1 MRFFDRKGW
10 VFPLFIYFRMR
21 EESCMKKPLVPV
33 ALATSLLLQ
42 PLANLTP
49 LYANAATD
57 KKGIVQLWQEIPS
70 GQKMPKGMT
79 QKELNEKLYC
89 RLNHTLTP
97 ATMDQNYNTYVNS
110 CYVDDV
116 LYLGESDAQFKVY
129 VSGYEGWVDK
139 QKASKVKLSFRV
151 NDQEELVPEG
161 TPNSRLKDYEYTVYT
176 TARFLES
183 DTSTSY
189 PLARQTVLEETDYV
203 KYEGDYV
210 KSPEVFET
218 SNEARSV
225 AQGAIQSPS
234 YYANEKGQ
242 LIHYISKNASQP
254 NAYTKTVVG
263 LAPSWMKSNTPYY
276 SYDGIYFYQTLADI
290 QPSGLG
296 AVNESNPYYNYYQYV
311 SVRSQSQLSGNQLD
325 AYTNSKGY
333 SSQPASTSLRS
344 KDSQLV
350 GMGSSFEASQ
360 STHGVNQT
368 LQYAMAIHES
378 AFGRSSLSIRKNNL
392 FGMNA
397 ADLDPSGQ
405 STAFKNVEEGILY
418 HADAYLSK
426 GYTDPLS
433 DSRYY
438 GAHLGNKGSGMNVKY
453 SSDPYWGEKIAGIY
467 HQIDKSNQYA
477 DLNYYQL
484 GIIESSDSV
493 SIYQAPSSTS
503 SVLYQL
509 RNNYTKENFKHAPLL
524 IVGETEDFY
533 QVKTDT
539 PLNAQGR
546 PQFDSMYQWGN
557 ATGYVLKSAVDHVID
572 GTYVQSDEETTVLQ
586 KPAYLPTVSVKN
598 EKKAVAEGT
607 ILVNSLKVRSGKG
620 TTYASLGSLK
630 KGQTVSILET
640 GSEWHK
646 ISYNNQTG
654 YVSATYVELKELNQ
668 NSSDASSNSS
678 SNSNKNT
685 KTGTVTA
692 DNLKV
697 RTGAGTSHSLL
708 GTLSKGT
715 KVTIVEEGN
724 SWHRIKYGSGYGYVS
739 ADYIK
744 LTTDSDNS
752 STDSKHATISFKK
765 DLEVELGSD
774 VDLLKDVTVEN
785 VGDQGYILDVRQ
797 STLDLTKPGTYQ
809 VEYVA
814 KYGENFSNE
823 LTKTRKVIVKDTTA
837 PVLTL
842 KGDDVITLA
851 IGDKYEEPGVSVTDN
866 SGEIIKYKISN
877 NQFDTSIQGVY
888 RIVYTASDSS
898 DNTSTVTRE
907 VRVQDPNAPI
917 LTLKG
922 ESFMVLRGG
931 EAYEEP
937 GYFAVDGNGKELKVA
952 VIGAHFDYKKEGQYT
967 IEYIAENAEGIR
979 AMATRVVIVKDV
991 PGYVPEKSPYIGT
1004 GKVTIDSVNVRAGRG
1019 TSYKS
1024 LGNLSKSETVNV
1036 YDLEDDW
1043 YRIEFNGG
1051 EGFVHA
1057 EYFEFIKQ
1065 DDIPATPEL
1074 PVSPNTE
1081 ISPNLPSIS
1090 TPQVDSTTDSEE
1102 QTSNENLMGDASNW
1116 VLPLSIGLGI
1126 CLGGALVVS
1135 GLLIVRRSRRS
1146 KISTPTV
1153 STIMEADIQ
1162 DVSPL
1167 MQEDDDTSSFPHYY

>member
-1 MRFFDRKGW
+1 
-10 VFPLFIYFRMR
+10 
-21 EESCMKKPLVPV
+21 MKKPLVPV

-139 QKASKVKLSFRV
+139 QKASKIKLSFRV

-225 AQGAIQSPS
+225 AQGDIQSPS

-290 QPSGLG
+290 QPSGTG
-296 AVNESNPYYNYYQYV
+296 AVNATDPYYNYYQYV

-433 DSRYY
+433 DGRYY

-484 GIIESSDSV
+484 GIIESNNLVSV
-493 SIYQAPSSTS
+493 YQAPTLTS
-503 SVLYQL
+503 SVLYQF
-509 RNNYTKENFKHAPLL
+509 RNNYSKENFKHAPLL
-524 IVGETEDFY
+524 IVGETDDFY

-620 TTYASLGSLK
+620 TSYASLGSLK
-630 KGQTVSILET
+630 KGQTVSILEK
-640 GSEWHK
+640 GKEWHK
-646 ISYNNQTG
+646 ISYNNKTAYIFANYVDVRDLENQT
-654 YVSATYVELKELNQ
+654 SE
-668 NSSDASSNSS
+668 DSNTS
-678 SNSNKNT
+678 T
-685 KTGTVTA
+685 KTKAGTVTA
-692 DNLKV
+692 TGLKV
-697 RTGAGTSHSLL
+697 RTGAGTSHSVL
-708 GTLSKGT
+708 GQLKKGT
-715 KVTIVEEGN
+715 TVTIVEEGRR
-724 SWHRIKYGSGYGYVS
+724 WHRIKYGSGYGYVS

-842 KGDDVITLA
+842 KGDEVITLA
-851 IGDKYEEPGVSVTDN
+851 IGDKYEEPGLSVTDN

-877 NQFDTSIQGVY
+877 NQFNTDIQGVY

-898 DNTSTVTRE
+898 GNVSTITRE
-907 VRVQDPNAPI
+907 VRIQDPKAPI

-922 ESFMVLRGG
+922 ESFMILRGG

-937 GYFAVDGNGKELKVA
+937 GYSAMDGNGNPLKVA
-952 VIGAHFDYKKEGQYT
+952 VVGAHFDYKKEGQYT
-967 IEYIAENAEGIR
+967 IEYIAENSEGIR
-979 AMATRVVIVKDV
+979 AMATRVVVVKDV
-991 PGYVPEKSPYIGT
+991 PGHTPGKSPFVGI
-1004 GKVTIDSVNVRAGRG
+1004 GKVSIDSVNVREGRG
-1019 TSYKS
+1019 TSYKTIGK
-1024 LGNLSKSETVNV
+1024 LNRSETVKV
-1036 YDLEDDW
+1036 YDLKDDW

-1057 EYFEFIKQ
+1057 EYFEFTKQ
-1065 DDIPATPEL
+1065 DDVPATPDL

-1081 ISPNLPSIS
+1081 ISPNLQPS
-1090 TPQVDSTTDSEE
+1090 TPADTHSDSEND
-1102 QTSNENLMGDASNW
+1102 QTQEEVTEEAANPW
-1116 VLPLSIGLGI
+1116 ILPLSIGVGI
-1126 CLGGALVVS
+1126 CLIGALGVS
-1135 GLLIVRRSRRS
+1135 GLLMFRRFRQNREATSVSSVVETEVREVL
-1146 KISTPTV
+1146 TV
-1153 STIMEADIQ
+1153 ND
-1162 DVSPL
+1162 
-1167 MQEDDDTSSFPHYY
+1167 EDDDTSSFPRYY